1 MQTSRGDCPRM
12 RRGNCLQRSDMIKK
26 RVYFYIPVLLWVC
39 SSFVTMLFMLSCGT
53 FQDIIIKDVL
63 DSIADPKT
71 GTPILTR
78 EYDTE
83 PYQIN
88 VGGII
93 KSRKALKKKR
103 SKEII
108 ENYDKIKPIG
118 AKDK

>member
-1 MQTSRGDCPRM
+1 
-12 RRGNCLQRSDMIKK
+12 MIKK
-26 RVYFYIPVLLWVC
+26 RTYFYIPVLLWAC
-39 SSFVTMLFMLSCGT
+39 SSLVIMLFMSSCSV
-53 FQDIIIKDVL
+53 FKEIVVKDVV
-63 DSIADPKT
+63 DSVADPKT

-78 EYDTE
+78 EYDTR

-93 KSRKALKKKR
+93 KSRKALKKKK

-118 AKDK
+118 AKEK